1 MVDTQREQFVKDWTP
16 LPQEDKYAET
26 TTGITLS
33 YWQDV
38 RRRLFENKLA
48 VASIFVIIMIMLASI
63 FGPLLTSKTY
73 DAQQLA
79 LRNMPPRIEIQ
90 TAKDGTNF
98 YVHPDL
104 KVFLTQDD
112 GYVSEELEPVSA
124 NLSDKMFIFEH
135 NGM

>member
-1 MVDTQREQFVKDWTP
+1 MIDNQQVQLVKDWTP

-38 RRRLFENKLA
+38 RRRLFKNKVA
-48 VASIFVIIMIMLASI
+48 VASIFVIFMIMLAAI
-63 FGPLLTSKTY
+63 FGPLLTGKTY
-73 DAQQLA
+73 EAQQLE

-90 TAKDGTNF
+90 TAMDGTNF

-104 KVFLTQDD
+104 KVFLAEDN
-112 GYVSEELEPVSA
+112 GYVNE
-124 NLSDKMFIFEH
+124 DK
-135 NGM
+135 